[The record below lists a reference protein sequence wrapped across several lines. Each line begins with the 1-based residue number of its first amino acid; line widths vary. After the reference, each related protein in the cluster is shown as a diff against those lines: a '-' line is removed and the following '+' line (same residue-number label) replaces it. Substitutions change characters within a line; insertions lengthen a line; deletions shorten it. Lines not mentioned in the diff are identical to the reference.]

1 MINPVTV
8 FMTEEEAQ
16 KFLLFHGRYGVVEE
30 LEKAKALD
38 IQYGEEVMSSVKGGL
53 LSITKKEVVYHK

>member
-16 KFLLFHGRYGVVEE
+16 KFLLFQKRYEVFEE
-30 LEKAKALD
+30 LEKAKAFD
-38 IQYGEEVMSSVKGGL
+38 IQYGEVVMSFVKGGL